1 MKVFNPVHA
10 GALILILARLPA
22 IAASPTVL
30 TGWCRSLPG
39 DESWPSASE
48 WKNLNSAVG
57 GRLVETT
64 PLGSVCHDPDYDAT
78 KCASL
83 QNQWINPQLH
93 MESSSSIMA
102 PFFANQSCDPWTPA
116 SKPCTLGNYV
126 SYSVNATS
134 AADIIEAV
142 KFVREH
148 NIRLV
153 IRNTGHDYS
162 GKSIGAGALAVWTHH
177 LKSTQ
182 ILDWKDS
189 YYGGKAIK
197 MGAGVQGFEAMAAAG
212 AEGLVSIGGECP
224 TVGVAGGYTQ
234 GGGHSALSTSFGL
247 GADQTLSFEVVTA
260 KGNLV
265 TASRE
270 ENSDL
275 YWALSGGGGGTYG
288 IVVSMT
294 AKVYP
299 DATVGGATLTF
310 QSSSTT
316 VDNFY
321 AGIEKFHSLLP
332 AIVDAGSMVVYFF
345 NNTFFQIGPLTA
357 YNTTSTEVESILS
370 DFATALDELQI
381 PYSVSYSQ
389 SATYS
394 EHYDTYLGPLP
405 YGNVE
410 VAIAQYGGR
419 LIPRATIENNNA
431 AFMKMARNI
440 TQDGVFFAGVA
451 TDVSAPAKT
460 DSNSVLPA
468 WRNTL
473 VHTIVSTPWNFTAPW
488 ADMIALQDKMT
499 GSIMPQI
506 EAVTPGSGAYM
517 NEADFRQPDY
527 KEAFFGSNYPKL
539 LDIKN
544 KWDEDYLFY
553 ATNSVGSDHWNVA
566 PDGRMCKA

>member
-1 MKVFNPVHA
+1 M
-10 GALILILARLPA
+10 
-22 IAASPTVL
+22 
-30 TGWCRSLPG
+30 
-39 DESWPSASE
+39 
-48 WKNLNSAVG
+48 LNSF
-57 GRLVETT
+57 L
-64 PLGSVCHDPDYDAT
+64 S
-78 KCASL
+78 
-83 QNQWINPQLH
+83 

-116 SKPCTLGNYV
+116 SRPCTLGNYV

-142 KFVREH
+142 NFVRQH

-153 IRNTGHDYS
+153 IRNTGHEYAQFYS
-162 GKSIGAGALAVWTHH
+162 LPWCEIILIKQISYSAKSIGAGALAVWTHH

-182 ILDWKDS
+182 ILDWKDP
-189 YYGGKAIK
+189 YYDGKAIK
-197 MGAGVQGFEAMAAAG
+197 MGAGIQGFEAMAAAG
-212 AEGLVSIGGECP
+212 DEGLVSIGGECP

-260 KGNLV
+260 KGDLV
-265 TASRE
+265 TASRT

-299 DATVGGATLTF
+299 DATVSGATLIF

-316 VDNFY
+316 MDNFY

-332 AIVDAGSMVVYFF
+332 AMVDAGSMLVYFF
-345 NNTFFQIGPLTA
+345 DDTFFQIGPLTA
-357 YNTTSTEVESILS
+357 YNKTSAEVESLLG
-370 DFATALDELQI
+370 DFVAALDGLKI
-381 PYSVSYSQ
+381 PYNVSYSQ

-394 EHYDTYLGPLP
+394 EHYDTNFGPLP
-405 YGNVE
+405 YGNIKVG
-410 VAIAQYGGR
+410 IAQYGGR
-419 LIPRATIENNNA
+419 LIARETIENNNA

-440 TQDGVFFAGVA
+440 TQDGVLFIGVG
-451 TDVSAPAKT
+451 TDVSAPAET
-460 DSNSVLPA
+460 VSNSVLPA

-473 VHTIVSTPWNFTAPW
+473 VHATLTTPWNFTAPW
-488 ADMIALQDKMT
+488 AEMIALQDKMT
-499 GSIMPQI
+499 DSIMPQI

-517 NEADFRQPDY
+517 NEADFRQPNY
-527 KEAFFGSNYPKL
+527 KEEFFGSNYPKL
-539 LDIKN
+539 LSIKN
-544 KWDEDYLFY
+544 KWDGDYLFY
-553 ATNSVGSDHWNVA
+553 ATTSVGSDHWNVG
-566 PDGRMCKA
+566 PDGRMCRA